1 MLSLRKVLVY
11 SIIFSSATSSTI
23 IGYDS
28 GYLNGVLGSEDFIR
42 IYGVKHGVTGELY
55 LTPYTRSMFSAL
67 FVVGALIGCQLV
79 APLTSL
85 IGRRG
90 NLLTASITYAVGVAL
105 QTAGLAST
113 VFIVGRVLLGI
124 ALGLISITVPA
135 YLMEC
140 STSTNRG
147 QLMAFYTQFLTTGNV
162 IACGI
167 SLGTSKYTDS
177 RSWRSMCAK
186 VDPDIGITIAF
197 QLVLALVVFVGVF
210 FCPES
215 PLLLAKKNQK
225 SKARRALA
233 ILRNADINSLEV
245 DEAMVEIENYIAD
258 QSANGS
264 AKFIECVRGTDLRRT
279 LIGVAMSFFTISTG
293 ITFWFGYGTTFFA
306 AAGVDDSYLISL
318 VLAITNCVFTAP
330 SMYLI
335 ERLGRSKSLI
345 AGGVLMGL
353 AQLLTGVIHSAAPDS
368 KADKMMLIVGAVF
381 FIASYA
387 PTWGIGGWL
396 LMAEPLSGRASNYQ
410 SSIVLVAYWI
420 ITWLVGF
427 VTPYMIDETAGDLGV
442 KVSYIWFGMTVLSLV
457 WAYTCLPELTGLSRM
472 EIDKLFD
479 ERVPAWRSRT
489 WQKQLRTIQAVP
501 ESGSDN
507 AVIIEEKMRHKDDS
521 SS

>member
-1 MLSLRKVLVY
+1 MLSVRKILVY
-11 SIIFSSATSSTI
+11 SIIFSSATI

-28 GYLNGVLGSEDFIR
+28 GYSNGVLGSEDFIR

-55 LTPYTRSMFSAL
+55 LTPYTRSTFSAL

-85 IGRRG
+85 IGWRG
-90 NLLTASITYAVGVAL
+90 NLLTASIAYAVGVAF
-105 QTAGLAST
+105 QTAGLAPA

-124 ALGLISITVPA
+124 ALGLISIRVPA

-140 STSTNRG
+140 STPTNRG

-162 IACGI
+162 ISCGI

-177 RSWRSMCAK
+177 RSWR
-186 VDPDIGITIAF
+186 ITIAF
-197 QLVLALVVFVGVF
+197 QLVLALIVFVGVF

-215 PLLLAKKNQK
+215 PLLIAKNQK
-225 SKARRALA
+225 SEARRALA

-245 DEAMVEIENYIAD
+245 DEGMVEIEKYIAD

-264 AKFIECVRGTDLRRT
+264 AKFIECFRGTDLRRT

-293 ITFWFGYGTTFFA
+293 ITFWFGYGTTFSV
-306 AAGVDDSYLISL
+306 AAGVENSYLISL
-318 VLAITNCVFTAP
+318 VLAITNCIFTAP

-335 ERLGRSKSLI
+335 ERLGRRTSLI
-345 AGGVLMGL
+345 IGGVLMGL

-410 SSIVLVAYWI
+410 SSIVLTAYWI

-427 VTPYMIDETAGDLGV
+427 VTPYMIDETAGNLGV
-442 KVSYIWFGMTVLSLV
+442 KVSYIWFGMTVLALV
-457 WAYTCLPELTGLSRM
+457 WAYTCVPELTGLSRM
-472 EIDKLFD
+472 EIDKLFE

-507 AVIIEEKMRHKDDS
+507 AVIIEEKMPHKDES

>member
-1 MLSLRKVLVY
+1 MLSLRKILVY
-11 SIIFSSATSSTI
+11 SIIFSSATI

-79 APLTSL
+79 APPTSL

-90 NLLTASITYAVGVAL
+90 NLLAASITYAVGVAL
-105 QTAGLAST
+105 QTAGLAPA
-113 VFIVGRVLLGI
+113 VFIVGRFLLGI
-124 ALGLISITVPA
+124 ALVPA

-140 STSTNRG
+140 STPTNRG
-147 QLMAFYTQFLTTGNV
+147 QLMAFYTQFLTTGN
-162 IACGI
+162 
-167 SLGTSKYTDS
+167 YTES
-177 RSWRSMCAK
+177 RSWR
-186 VDPDIGITIAF
+186 ITIAF
-197 QLVLALVVFVGVF
+197 QLVLALIVFVGVF

-215 PLLLAKKNQK
+215 PLLLAKKSQK
-225 SKARRALA
+225 SETRRALA

-245 DEAMVEIENYIAD
+245 DEAMVEVENYIAD

-264 AKFIECVRGTDLRRT
+264 AKFIECFRGTDLRRT

-306 AAGVDDSYLISL
+306 AAAVDDSYLISL
-318 VLAITNCVFTAP
+318 VLAINNCVFMAP

-335 ERLGRSKSLI
+335 ERLGRRTSLI
-345 AGGVLMGL
+345 IGGVLMGL

-396 LMAEPLSGRASNYQ
+396 LMAEPLSDRARNYQ
-410 SSIVLVAYWI
+410 SSIVLTAYCI

-427 VTPYMIDETAGDLGV
+427 VTPYMIDETAGNLGV
-442 KVSYIWFGMTVLSLV
+442 KVSYIWFGM
-457 WAYTCLPELTGLSRM
+457 P
-472 EIDKLFD
+472 
-479 ERVPAWRSRT
+479 
-489 WQKQLRTIQAVP
+489 
-501 ESGSDN
+501 
-507 AVIIEEKMRHKDDS
+507 
-521 SS
+521 

>member
-1 MLSLRKVLVY
+1 MLSARKILVY
-11 SIIFSSATSSTI
+11 SIIFSSATI

-42 IYGVKHGVTGELY
+42 IYGVKHGVTGDLY
-55 LTPYTRSMFSAL
+55 LTPYTRSIFSAL

-79 APLTSL
+79 APLTNL

-90 NLLTASITYAVGVAL
+90 NLSTASITYAAGVAL
-105 QTAGLAST
+105 QTAGLAPA
-113 VFIVGRVLLGI
+113 VFIVGRILLGV

-140 STSTNRG
+140 STPTNRG

-167 SLGTSKYTDS
+167 SLATSKHNDS
-177 RSWRSMCAK
+177 RSWR
-186 VDPDIGITIAF
+186 ITIAF
-197 QLVLALVVFVGVF
+197 QLVLALIIFIGVF

-225 SKARRALA
+225 SEARRALA
-233 ILRNADINSLEV
+233 ILRNVDVNSLEV
-245 DEAMVEIENYIAD
+245 DDAMVEIENYITG
-258 QSANGS
+258 QNTNGS
-264 AKFIECVRGTDLRRT
+264 AKFIECFRGTDLRRT

-335 ERLGRSKSLI
+335 ERLGRRRSLI
-345 AGGVLMGL
+345 AGGILMGL
-353 AQLLTGVIHSAAPDS
+353 AQLLTGVIHSASPDS

-396 LMAEPLSGRASNYQ
+396 LMAEPLSDRARNYQ
-410 SSIVLVAYWI
+410 SSVVLTAYWI

-457 WAYTCLPELTGLSRM
+457 WAYTCVPELTGLSRM
-472 EIDKLFD
+472 EIDKLF
-479 ERVPAWRSRT
+479 EEKVPAWCSRT
-489 WQKQLRTIQAVP
+489 WQKNLRTIHAVS
-501 ESGSDN
+501 ESGPDKT
-507 AVIIEEKMRHKDDS
+507 VIIEEKIQSKEEQS
-521 SS
+521 I

>member
-1 MLSLRKVLVY
+1 MFSARQVLVY
-11 SIIFSSATSSTI
+11 SIIFSSATI

-28 GYLNGVLGSEDFIR
+28 GYLNGVLGSEDFTR
-42 IYGVKHGVTGELY
+42 IYGVKHDSTGDLY
-55 LTPYTRSMFSAL
+55 LTPYTRSIFSAL
-67 FVVGALIGCQLV
+67 FVVGALVGCQLV
-79 APLTSL
+79 APLTNL

-90 NLLTASITYAVGVAL
+90 NLFTASITYAAGVAL
-105 QTAGLAST
+105 QTAGLAPA
-113 VFIVGRVLLGI
+113 VFVVGRVLLGV

-140 STSTNRG
+140 SSPTNRG

-177 RSWRSMCAK
+177 RSW
-186 VDPDIGITIAF
+186 PF
-197 QLVLALVVFVGVF
+197 QLVLALIVFVGVF

-215 PLLLAKKNQK
+215 PLLLAKKK
-225 SKARRALA
+225 KEPEARRALA
-233 ILRNADINSLEV
+233 TLRNADVNSLEV
-245 DEAMVEIENYIAD
+245 NEAMAEIENFIMD
-258 QSANGS
+258 QNANGS
-264 AKFIECVRGTDLRRT
+264 AKFSECFRGTDLRRT
-279 LIGVAMSFFTISTG
+279 IIGVAMSFFTISTG

-306 AAGVDDSYLISL
+306 AAGIDDSYLISL

-335 ERLGRSKSLI
+335 ERLGRRRSLI
-345 AGGVLMGL
+345 AGGILMGI
-353 AQLLTGVIHSAAPDS
+353 AQLLTGIIHSAAPDS

-396 LMAEPLSGRASNYQ
+396 LMAEPLSDRARNYQ
-410 SSIVLVAYWI
+410 SSIVLTAYWI

-457 WAYTCLPELTGLSRM
+457 WAYTCVPELTGLSRM
-472 EIDKLFD
+472 EIDKLF
-479 ERVPAWRSRT
+479 EENVPAWRSRA
-489 WQKQLRTIQAVP
+489 WQKKLRTIHAVP
-501 ESGSDN
+501 EAGPDE
-507 AVIIEEKMRHKDDS
+507 AVVMEEKMRYKEEAS
-521 SS
+521 I